1 MQDLTGTLVAV
12 IDDHGQ
18 AREALT
24 ALTAAG
30 FEAELFHGDEG
41 RAHLTA
47 DEDDGISSIVK
58 RLVLAFGDEARI
70 LERLDR
76 ALAEGASVA
85 SVDIEDD
92 EADEVA
98 PILEAH
104 GGHDMWRLGEWTF
117 NRIGEDGSGE
127 G

>member
-1 MQDLTGTLVAV
+1 MQDLTGTVVAV
-12 IDDHGQ
+12 FDDHEQ

-24 ALTAAG
+24 ALAAAG
-30 FEAELFHGDEG
+30 FKAELFHGDEG
-41 RAHLTA
+41 RAYLTA
-47 DEDDGISSIVK
+47 DEDDGISAIVR
-58 RLVLAFGDEARI
+58 RLVMAFGDEVRI

-85 SVDIEDD
+85 SVGIEAE
-92 EADEVA
+92 EADQVA

-117 NRIGEDGSGE
+117 NRIGEDGAGE

>member
-1 MQDLTGTLVAV
+1 MQDLTGTVVAV
-12 IDDHGQ
+12 IDDHEQ

-24 ALTAAG
+24 ALAAVG
-30 FEAELFHGDEG
+30 FKAELFHGDEG
-41 RAHLTA
+41 RAHLTVE
-47 DEDDGISSIVK
+47 EDDGISAIVK
-58 RLVLAFGDEARI
+58 RLVLAFGDEVRI

-85 SVDIEDD
+85 SVDIEAE
-92 EADEVA
+92 EADQVA